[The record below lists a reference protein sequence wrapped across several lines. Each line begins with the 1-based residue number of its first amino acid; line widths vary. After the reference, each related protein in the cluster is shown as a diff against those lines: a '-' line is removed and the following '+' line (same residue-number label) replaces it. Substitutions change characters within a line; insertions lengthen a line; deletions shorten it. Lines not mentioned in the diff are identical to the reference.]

1 MVKVLLYSSKEI
13 YDTASYV
20 GRAEAHIIA
29 YRKPDDHCYEVVKNR
44 TAYYMEHY
52 ITADLM
58 ALNLRLIEQDEFDQ
72 ELKNYKN
79 FYKNAGVAQ
88 G

>member
-1 MVKVLLYSSKEI
+1 MVKVLIYSSKEI

-29 YRKPDDHCYEVVKNR
+29 YRKPDNCYQIVKNR
-44 TAYYMEHY
+44 SGR
-52 ITADLM
+52 
-58 ALNLRLIEQDEFDQ
+58 NLGSYTTFQGLQLELKWIERDELDQ